1 MSLGCV
7 SAADDVQA
15 DANMAI
21 DDSINDEISVM
32 ENDNEGVSDSISEEQ
47 LGENEPGTFT
57 DLKNDINSAGNYLE
71 LTRDYV
77 YNDESD
83 NHIYRGILVK
93 ENFLLDGKGHTLDGK
108 NLTMIFYFMKND
120 DGNPYNTTLKN
131 INFINANDE
140 GDGRGSAL
148 GIERGPIN
156 IINCTFR
163 DNYNSGTGGAVLDYG
178 SSKFENCTFINN
190 YGSQGGAV
198 YSSWSLFKNC
208 KFINN
213 SAGNGGAVHAFRW
226 DKFDGCLFEGNNAT
240 NGAAIMMTQG
250 YIYNCT
256 FKNNT
261 ATNNGGGVCFSE
273 MMDIRNTSFIG
284 NKAKVGGGG
293 YFSEASYGPP
303 INSIIDCKFINN
315 TATEYGGGVR
325 FSSSHNVLNTL
336 FENNTAGINGGGAYV
351 GWGNFSNCTF
361 KSNNATENGGGV
373 YSAWN
378 NRDFSIDSSNFIDNS
393 AANGGGLYVNTYT
406 LTNGNTFTNNS
417 ATGNGGAAFVNNG
430 TLYNSQFNN
439 NNATDGGAVYLNN
452 GTINGSKFYN
462 NTAVNGAALYAIE
475 GTVYNSQFVENV
487 AEVSGGAISVEN
499 PMVVTNVEFNMNIAN
514 GVISDF
520 DPGTPI
526 KITIDSV
533 ITANAASYVINDGG
547 DYSVYL
553 KDFNGLPIL
562 GAAVSFVFNGVEL
575 GSVTIDDT
583 GLAKITLTPDILK
596 AATVGSRDLVV
607 SYAGDDYFN
616 PVTKTVAINVKK
628 ETLNV
633 VANAASYVINYG
645 GYYSVTVKDSK
656 NNLFTGK
663 TMTFYLNGKKIGTA
677 TTDANGVAKIKLT
690 ASILK
695 AAKYGTKNL
704 VIKYDDA
711 LYTASKTVKITIK
724 KEKTKFT
731 AYKKTFR
738 RALKIKKY
746 SVILKNSKGKVLKKV
761 RVYLRVKGK
770 TFKATTNTKG
780 KAIFKITNLKK
791 RGRFLAK
798 ITYKG
803 NAYYLKTTKKVY
815 LRVK

>member
-7 SAADDVQA
+7 SASDDVQS

-32 ENDNEGVSDSISEEQ
+32 ENDNEGVSDPISEEQ

-57 DLKNDINSAGNYLE
+57 DLENDINSAGNYLE

-83 NHIYRGILVK
+83 NIYHGISVK
-93 ENFLLDGKGHTLDGK
+93 PNFLLDGKGHTLDGK
-108 NLTMIFYFMKND
+108 NLTMIFSFH
-120 DGNPYNTTLKN
+120 GSNPYNTTIKN
-131 INFINANDE
+131 INFINANGLDNR
-140 GDGRGSAL
+140 RGSAL
-148 GIERGPIN
+148 DIEAGPLN

-163 DNYNSGTGGAVLDYG
+163 DNYNDGSGGAVFDYG
-178 SSKFENCTFINN
+178 SSTFENCTFINN
-190 YGSQGGAV
+190 YGSQGGAA
-198 YSSWSLFKNC
+198 YSSWSTFKNC

-256 FKNNT
+256 IKNNT
-261 ATNNGGGVCFSE
+261 ATNVGGGVYFSE

-293 YFSEASYGPP
+293 YFSEASYGPK

-325 FSSSHNVLNTL
+325 FSSSHNVVNTL
-336 FENNTAGINGGGAYV
+336 FENNTAGINGGGVYM
-351 GWGNFSNCTF
+351 GCGNFSNCTF

-378 NRDFSIDSSNFIDNS
+378 NRDFSIDNSKFIDNS

-417 ATGNGGAAFVNNG
+417 ASGNGGA
-430 TLYNSQFNN
+430 L
-439 NNATDGGAVYLNN
+439 YLNN
-452 GTINGSKFYN
+452 GTVKSSKFYN
-462 NTAVNGAALYAIE
+462 NSAANGAALYANE
-475 GTVYNSQFVENV
+475 GTVLNSEFKDNAAGET
-487 AEVSGGAISVEN
+487 GGAIAVESSLNITNVDFSGNTANDVPNDYDSEN
-499 PMVVTNVEFNMNIAN
+499 PEA
-514 GVISDF
+514 S
-520 DPGTPI
+520 I
-526 KITIDSV
+526 KITRDTV
-533 ITANAASYVINDGG
+533 IA
-547 DYSVYL
+547 
-553 KDFNGLPIL
+553 
-562 GAAVSFVFNGVEL
+562 
-575 GSVTIDDT
+575 
-583 GLAKITLTPDILK
+583 
-596 AATVGSRDLVV
+596 
-607 SYAGDDYFN
+607 
-616 PVTKTVAINVKK
+616 
-628 ETLNV
+628 
-633 VANAASYVINYG
+633 ANAASYVINYG
-645 GYYSVTVKDSK
+645 GYYYATLKDNKGNPLSGKKVTFVF
-656 NNLFTGK
+656 NGK
-663 TMTFYLNGKKIGTA
+663 TLGTV
-677 TTDANGVAKIKLT
+677 TTNASGVARIKLT
-690 ASILK
+690 ATVLK

-704 VIKYDDA
+704 VIKYNGDS
-711 LYTASKTVKITIK
+711 LYNPFTKTVKVTIK
-724 KEKTKFT
+724 KEKTKIT

-738 RALKIKKY
+738 RALRTKKY
-746 SVILKNSKGKVLKKV
+746 SVILKNSKGKVIKKV

-770 TFKATTNTKG
+770 TFRATTNTKG
-780 KAIFKITNLKK
+780 KATFKITNLKK
-791 RGRFLAK
+791 RGKFLAK

-803 NAYYLKTTKKVY
+803 NAYYLKSTKKVY